1 MADQLADPADLAS
14 ILQVATVDAYTATML
29 VEIGTAVVQAETGQR
44 IVQVVDDV
52 MELDLDEYDEG
63 PWLVLPE
70 RPVTAVSAVLIGATA
85 VTDYTVQKRRSRL
98 WRAMGWRSTLVFYPD
113 QPSTV
118 TVTHTH
124 GYPAGHQ
131 KLQLGRGVVLSM
143 IAGIYDNPGGA
154 SSVKIDDYA
163 ATYAAMERQLAAS
176 PNLVALL
183 HRQYGSRTG
192 SVRLTTTSAWPVPAS
207 IGTTQRA

>member
-14 ILQVATVDAYTATML
+14 ILQIPEIDAYTATML
-29 VEIGTAVVQAETGQR
+29 VEIGTAIVQAETGQR

-52 MELDLDEYDEG
+52 VELDLDEYDEG
-63 PWLVLPE
+63 PWLTLPE
-70 RPVTAVSAVLIGATA
+70 RPVTAVTAASVGATA
-85 VTDYTVQKRRSRL
+85 VTDYSVQKRRSRI
-98 WRAMGWRSTLVFYPD
+98 WRAMGWRSTLVYYPD

-118 TVTHTH
+118 TVTYTH

-131 KLQLGRGVVLSM
+131 KLQLARGTVLSM
-143 IAGIYDNPGGA
+143 IAAIFDNPGGA

-163 ATYAAMERQLAAS
+163 ATYTAMERQLAAS
-176 PNLVALL
+176 PNLTGLL

-192 SVRLTTTSAWPVPAS
+192 SVRLVTTSAWPVP
-207 IGTTQRA
+207 TPHRLPQRP

>member
-14 ILQVATVDAYTATML
+14 ILQVASVDAYTATML

-44 IVQVVDDV
+44 IVQVAGDV

-63 PWLVLPE
+63 PYLVLPE
-70 RPVTAVSAVLIGATA
+70 RPVTAVTAVLVGSTA
-85 VTDYTVQKRRSRL
+85 VTDYVAQKRRSRL
-98 WRAMGWRSTLVFYPD
+98 WRASGWRSTLVYYPD

-118 TVTHTH
+118 TVTYTH
-124 GYPAGHQ
+124 GYPPGHQ
-131 KLQLGRGVVLSM
+131 KLQLARGVVLSI
-143 IAGIYDNPGGA
+143 IAGVYTNPGGA

-176 PNLVALL
+176 PNLVGLL
-183 HRQYGSRTG
+183 HRQYGHKTG
-192 SVRLTTTSAWPVPAS
+192 SVRLVTTSA
-207 IGTTQRA
+207 

>member
-14 ILQVATVDAYTATML
+14 ILQAATVDAYTATML

-52 MELDLDEYDEG
+52 MELDLDEYDG
-63 PWLVLPE
+63 GSWLVLPE
-70 RPVTAVSAVLIGATA
+70 RPVTAVSSVLIGATA
-85 VTDYTVQKRRSRL
+85 VTDYQVQKRRSRL
-98 WRAMGWRSTLVFYPD
+98 WRAMGWRSTLIYYPD

-118 TVTHTH
+118 TVTCTH
-124 GYPAGHQ
+124 GYATGHQ
-131 KLQLGRGVVLSM
+131 KLQLARGTVLSM
-143 IAGIYDNPGGA
+143 ISGLYDNPGGA

-176 PNLVALL
+176 PNLVSLL
-183 HRQYGSRTG
+183 HRQYGSRSG
-192 SVRLTTTSAWPVPAS
+192 SVRLVTTSS
-207 IGTTQRA
+207 

>member
-14 ILQVATVDAYTATML
+14 ILQIPSVDAYTATML

-44 IVQVVDDV
+44 IVQVVDDEA
-52 MELDLDEYDEG
+52 ELDLDEYDEG
-63 PWLVLPE
+63 PYLVLPE
-70 RPVTAVSAVLIGATA
+70 RPVTAVSAVLIGATS
-85 VTDYTVQKRRSRL
+85 VSDYAVQKRRNRL
-98 WRAMGWRSTLVFYPD
+98 WRALGWRSTLVYYPD
-113 QPSTV
+113 QPSTA
-118 TVTHTH
+118 TITYTH

-131 KLQLGRGVVLSM
+131 KLQLARGVVLSI
-143 IAGIYDNPGGA
+143 IAGVYTNPGGA

-176 PNLVALL
+176 PNLAALL

-192 SVRLTTTSAWPVPAS
+192 SVRLITTSAWPVPTPHPTA
-207 IGTTQRA
+207 QRP